1 MNAAQSQQ
9 DSRAREAHTRPSQFT
24 NFNSQLRHAHIQDNN
39 KKTITRNSYQPQCT
53 TVVTPKSKK
62 KTCLCFIHSQ
72 SPSKQKQQKPIK
84 QYLGQNAGREKP

>member
-62 KTCLCFIHSQ
+62 KNLPLFHSLAI
-72 SPSKQKQQKPIK
+72 SLKTKAAKTDKTIPWSK
-84 QYLGQNAGREKP
+84 RW

>member
-62 KTCLCFIHSQ
+62 KKLASVSFTRNLPQNKS
-72 SPSKQKQQKPIK
+72 SK
-84 QYLGQNAGREKP
+84 NR